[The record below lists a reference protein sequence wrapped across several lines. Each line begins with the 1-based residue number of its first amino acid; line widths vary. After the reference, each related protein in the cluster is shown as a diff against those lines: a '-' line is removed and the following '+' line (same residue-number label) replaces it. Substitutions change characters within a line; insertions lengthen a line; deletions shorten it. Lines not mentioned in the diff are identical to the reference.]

1 MHTDTPHSH
10 ITFRQ
15 ASPADAP
22 FISRG
27 FHAAMLYDDASEEQI
42 SLFARHICTRTDVL
56 YSWRNTVIAEAEGR
70 AAGMITSYDGSR
82 YREMRLATM
91 PLVRQ
96 HLGIE
101 FPGMEDE
108 ALPGEYYLDSLAVCS
123 DFRGKGI
130 GTALLRHAMEAGTDM
145 GLKVTLAVDPV
156 NHRARRLYESLGF
169 RYDSDLFIF
178 GHTYHKLA
186 LMECSI

>member
-1 MHTDTPHSH
+1 
-10 ITFRQ
+10 
-15 ASPADAP
+15 
-22 FISRG
+22 
-27 FHAAMLYDDASEEQI
+27 MLYDDASEEQI

-56 YSWRNTVIAEAEGR
+56 YSWRNTVIAEADGR

-82 YREMRLATM
+82 YREMRLATR
-91 PLVRQ
+91 PPVGRHVR
-96 HLGIE
+96 GE
-101 FPGMEDE
+101 CPAMEDE

-130 GTALLRHAMEAGTDM
+130 GTALLRHAMEKGTAM